1 MNAGA
6 AELERE
12 LARVGGVPECEVCA
26 GAGLDAAAAL
36 ELKDGGGVGG
46 AGGEGFGG
54 REAAGA
60 DGERHGEGE

>member
-1 MNAGA
+1 
-6 AELERE
+6 LE
-12 LARVGGVPECEVCA
+12 
-26 GAGLDAAAAL
+26 
-36 ELKDGGGVGG
+36 DGGGVGG